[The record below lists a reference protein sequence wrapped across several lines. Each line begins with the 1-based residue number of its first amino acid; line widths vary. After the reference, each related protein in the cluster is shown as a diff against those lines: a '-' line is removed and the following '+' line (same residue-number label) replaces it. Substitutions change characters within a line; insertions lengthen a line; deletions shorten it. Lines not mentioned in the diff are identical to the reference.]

1 MKPAVCKATES
12 GGDSALKEGVSPGLR
27 EVTSSQFQS
36 TITMNDCGPDLLG
49 ICIFP
54 GEAVSQIII

>member
-1 MKPAVCKATES
+1 MKPAVCEANES
-12 GGDSALKEGVSPGLR
+12 GGDFAWKEGVSPGLC
-27 EVTSSQFQS
+27 EVISSQFQS